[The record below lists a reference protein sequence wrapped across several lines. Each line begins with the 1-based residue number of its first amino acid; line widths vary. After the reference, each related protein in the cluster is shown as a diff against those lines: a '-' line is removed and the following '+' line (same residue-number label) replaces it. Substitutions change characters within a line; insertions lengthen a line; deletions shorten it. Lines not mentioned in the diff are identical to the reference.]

1 MDNKDAKK
9 YKKDFPIFENNNG
22 LIYLDNAAT
31 SQRPKSVIKAV
42 SDYSENTNANVNR
55 GLYDLSEK
63 AMQLYSEARKT
74 VANFINAGEKEII
87 FTKNTTESLNLL
99 AYTIGA
105 LIPKD
110 RDEIVITEMEHHSN
124 LIPWQQLARRR
135 KMKLKII
142 KMKPDFTLDLNDAK
156 LKITSKTA
164 IVAFPHV
171 SNILGTINLVEA
183 LVDIAKQ
190 YGAFSIIDAAQ
201 SAPHIKI
208 NVKNIG
214 CDFLAFSSHKM
225 LGPAGIGILYGKKEL
240 LERLPP
246 FNVGGGMVKKVTWGT
261 AEWEEIPEKFE
272 AGTQNIAEAIGLA
285 ESIKYLEKVGF
296 KHIEYWEKQLLG
308 QAMDELQYV
317 EGISIYNPGLD
328 KSVGILSF
336 SIKDVHPHDM
346 ATMLNTEGIAVRAGH
361 NCAMPLMTELGLPGG
376 VTRASFYFYNTIED
390 VEKFV
395 NAVKKVAKKF
405 KK

>member
-135 KMKLKII
+135 NMKLKII

-376 VTRASFYFYNTIED
+376 VIRASFYFYNTIED